1 MNPKAKKI
9 PHEITTHGHSRID
22 NYYWLREKENPEVID
37 YLNAQ
42 NKHTEE
48 SMADTKGLQEELY
61 LEMRGRIKETDV
73 SAPVR
78 RADYEYYHK
87 TFEGKQYP
95 SYWRKPI
102 DSEQEELLLDL
113 NELAKDFDYLR
124 LGILKMSPNH
134 KLLAY
139 SLDTNGYEN
148 YTVYIK
154 DLATNT
160 LLDDR
165 IEKTNYSLEWADNNN
180 FYYTV
185 NGEAMRSDRVFKHQL
200 GDKQADD
207 IEAFHEEN
215 ELFSVN
221 VRRTK
226 DSRYLIIQSDSIESS
241 EAFVL
246 NLRKQSLGFKI
257 IQKRVK
263 GLEYFS
269 ISHRDGK
276 FYIVNNDNAKN
287 FKVSVVD
294 SQNPSKENWQDF
306 IAHRDD
312 VKIDDIEVFK
322 DYMAISERKNG
333 LQALESYNFASKK
346 LSEIEF
352 PEAVYAIRPEPN
364 PIFESKKL
372 RINYTSPTTPASVYE
387 IDLESGN
394 WQLIKETEVLGG
406 FDKNNYQ
413 SERIFASGHDGVK
426 IPMSIV
432 YKKDLFKKDGS
443 NPALLY
449 GYGSYGYSIDPGFS
463 SMFLSLIDRGFVLA
477 YAHIRG
483 SSTMGRSW
491 YEDGKY
497 LKKKNTFLDFISCAK
512 TLIKENYTAPDKLA
526 IEGRSAGGLLMG
538 ATLNMAPELFRAA
551 IAGVPF
557 VDVVTT
563 MLDESLPLTV
573 GEFEEWGNPKDKD
586 YYDYMLSYSPYDNV
600 EAKDYPNIL
609 ITGGLNDPRVHY
621 WEPAKW
627 AAKLLELK
635 TDNNK
640 LLLKTNMGAGHG
652 GASGR
657 YDYLKERAFE
667 FAFLLDSIDT

>member
-1 MNPKAKKI
+1 M
-9 PHEITTHGHSRID
+9 
-22 NYYWLREKENPEVID
+22 V
-37 YLNAQ
+37 
-42 NKHTEE
+42 HTK
-48 SMADTKGLQEELY
+48 DLQEELY
-61 LEMRGRIKETDV
+61 QEMRGRIKETDV
-73 SAPVR
+73 SAPLKR
-78 RADYEYYHK
+78 GEYEYYHK

-95 SYWRKPI
+95 SYWRKKLNT
-102 DSEQEELLLDL
+102 EQEELLLDL
-113 NELAKDFDYLR
+113 NKLAQEYDYLR
-124 LGILKMSPNH
+124 LGIFKISPNH

-148 YTVYIK
+148 YTVFIK
-154 DLATNT
+154 NLETGEILT
-160 LLDDR
+160 DR
-165 IEKTNYSLEWADNNN
+165 LEKTNYSLEWGDNNS
-180 FYYTV
+180 FYYST
-185 NGEAMRSDRVFKHQL
+185 NGEAMRSDKVFKHQL
-200 GDKQADD
+200 GDKQELDN
-207 IEAFHEEN
+207 EVFHEKD
-215 ELFSVN
+215 ELFSCYVYK
-221 VRRTK
+221 TK
-226 DSRYLIIQSDSIESS
+226 DGNYIIIQSDSIESS
-241 EAFVL
+241 EAHAL
-246 NLRKQSLGFKI
+246 NLNQQSLGFRL
-257 IQKRVK
+257 IQKRIK
-263 GLEYFS
+263 GLEYSS

-276 FYIVNNDNAKN
+276 FYIVNNDKAKN

-294 SQNPSKENWQDF
+294 SHNSNKENWQDF

-312 VKIDDIEVFK
+312 VKIDQIDVFSE
-322 DYMAISERKNG
+322 YMAIAERKNG
-333 LQALESYNFASKK
+333 LQALESVRFSDNKITQ
-346 LSEIEF
+346 IEF
-352 PEAVYAIRPEPN
+352 PEPVYAIRPEAN
-364 PIFESKKL
+364 PEFNSKKL
-372 RINYTSPTTPASVYE
+372 RINYTSPTTPVSIYE
-387 IDLESGN
+387 IDLATN
-394 WQLIKETEVLGG
+394 KWQLIKETEVLGG
-406 FDKNNYQ
+406 FDKKNYRT
-413 SERIFASGHDGVK
+413 ERIFATSHDGVE

-432 YKKDLFKKDGS
+432 YKKELLKKDGS

-449 GYGSYGYSIDPGFS
+449 GYGSYGFSIDPSFS

-512 TLIKENYTAPDKLA
+512 KLIEDKYTSPDKLA

-538 ATLNMAPELFRAA
+538 ATLNMAPELFKAA

-573 GEFEEWGNPKDKD
+573 GEFEEWGNPKDKE

-609 ITGGLNDPRVHY
+609 ISAGLNDPRVHY

-627 AAKLLELK
+627 AAKLVELK

-667 FAFLLDSIDT
+667 FAFLLDSVGL